1 MISPSNL
8 FFNQNDII
16 EIKEKQIKQTK
27 KKYQKQLKQ
36 ITDPQKI
43 SGSGGIEQDYPRK
56 SKVVD

>member
-27 KKYQKQLKQ
+27 RKYQKQLKQ
-36 ITDPQKI
+36 IID
-43 SGSGGIEQDYPRK
+43 
-56 SKVVD
+56 V